1 MAGALHSSILLILRS
16 MTLRGI
22 GLISTVVLARILGPE
37 DFGIVALAMLLIGLL
52 EVLVQTGS
60 DQYVLRAA
68 GADTKLVNTAWTLN
82 VSLRGTIALVLVVAA
97 PLLGRLYGKPELV
110 AVLWSLTAIMFIDA
124 LKNPG
129 LWLLQREQDY
139 RSIVRLDLLAKL
151 LSVIVAVTA
160 ALSGAAY
167 WALVAGRATMALT
180 QAAGSYVIHEY
191 RPRLSLAKLRR
202 QFGFSLWLLLQSLF
216 GYTRVNVD
224 AFLVSV
230 RFDNSQLGAF
240 HTMKYLAFIPS
251 ENLIQPVSAPLLRE
265 LSVVRDEPQRFR
277 LLHNATFLALA
288 FLAVPLASI
297 LFGCADLLVPVLLG
311 SGWVEYSELL
321 AWFSIL
327 IAAFFLFNHA
337 TRTCITFGNARATFL
352 YEVFAAA
359 VIFIP
364 ILVIGIG
371 DLTAFTS
378 LRVQLELVASFC
390 FVAYSIIFY
399 TGFKNFLRV
408 LAGLAPIALAC
419 AAAEVATQGLDSMD
433 WGAFAKLAV
442 ALISWSVC
450 YLAVFAMLLLL
461 GFRRVSEWSFLIER
475 VRKEA
480 GRLLYASSRK

>member
-1 MAGALHSSILLILRS
+1 MAGALHSSLLLILRS
-16 MTLRGI
+16 MALRGI
-22 GLISTVVLARILGPE
+22 GLISTVILARILGPE

-52 EVLVQTGS
+52 EILVQTGS

-68 GADTKLVNTAWTLN
+68 GADQKLVNTAWTLN
-82 VSLRGTIALVLVVAA
+82 VALRGMLTLVLVLAA
-97 PLLGRLYGKPELV
+97 PILGRLYGKPELV
-110 AVLWSLTAIMFIDA
+110 AVLWSLTAIMFVDS

-129 LWLLQREQDY
+129 LWLLQREQNY
-139 RSIVRLDLLAKL
+139 GSIVRLDLLAKL
-151 LSVIVAVTA
+151 LSVAVAVTA

-167 WALVAGRATMALT
+167 WALIAGRAVMALT
-180 QAAGSYVIHEY
+180 QATGSYVIHAY
-191 RPRLSLAKLRR
+191 RPRLSLAQLRR

-216 GYTRVNVD
+216 GYTRVNID

-265 LSVVRDEPQRFR
+265 LSVVRDEPQRFQ

-288 FLAVPLASI
+288 FLAMPLAAV
-297 LFGCADLLVPVLLG
+297 LFSCADLLVPVLLG
-311 SGWVEYSELL
+311 AGWVEYSELL

-352 YEVFAAA
+352 YELFAAA

-364 ILVIGIG
+364 IFVIGID

-390 FVAYSIIFY
+390 FVAYSITNY
-399 TGFKNFLRV
+399 TGFKNFLRL
-408 LAGLAPIALAC
+408 LAGLAPIAFSC
-419 AAAEVATQGLDSMD
+419 AVAEFATQSLGDRD
-433 WGAFAKLAV
+433 WGAFLNLAIALV
-442 ALISWSVC
+442 AWSLC
-450 YLAVFAMLLLL
+450 YLAVFVGLLLL
-461 GFRRVSEWSFLIER
+461 GFRRVSEWSFLIKR
-475 VRKEA
+475 GGNEA
-480 GRLLYASSRK
+480 RRFLAANPGD